1 MRETKFDY
9 AALKMDLDV
18 LEKGRNIHERM
29 RNHQLVGMTVM
40 ANTCSNRHR
49 GLVVHYKNAIW
60 IITRFHMS
68 FIIEGNLIE
77 FDERLQGV
85 DEIEVQVDNGGS
97 GPFYSVRV
105 LFEGCGYEIYIN
117 SALKDYLSQI
127 CFEMV
132 ADVDGKERVITVYLS
147 SAFLATAKA
156 VYLIHEKGMDKDEEA
171 MRFCEI
177 VGEAMRRV
185 TE

>member
-40 ANTCSNRHR
+40 ANTRSNRYR

-68 FIIEGNLIE
+68 FIIEGTLIE
-77 FDERLQGV
+77 IDENLQGV
-85 DEIEVQVDNGGS
+85 EKIVVQLDDSGS
-97 GPFYSVRV
+97 GPFYSVMV
-105 LFEGCGYEIYIN
+105 LLEGCEHEIYIN

-156 VYLIHEKGMDKDEEA
+156 VYLIHEKEMDKDEEA

-177 VGEAMRRV
+177 VGEAMRLV